1 MMSLNLMLHCQVSL
15 VHTFVAIGHC
25 QFTVDLLGT
34 VVSFVAVGDVFFNK
48 FT

>member
-1 MMSLNLMLHCQVSL
+1 MSLNLMLHCQVPH
-15 VHTFVAIGHC
+15 VHTFMAIGHC

-34 VVSFVAVGDVFFNK
+34 LVSFVTLGDVLFNK